1 MLETI
6 VDGQTRYRKAEETRV
21 ARGTQ
26 HRKRRTGPNAR
37 KPATAPSVAATRKQ
51 RPPEWQ
57 EQLFFQRLRVHAKWA
72 FVLLALVF
80 GLGFVFLGIG
90 SGSNGIT
97 DALQNAF
104 NFGKSSGGTSISSLE
119 SKTQKHPLD
128 AKAWRD
134 LATAYETKQRTN
146 DAIIALAQYIG
157 AAPQGRRRARR
168 ARDRSTASR
177 RTSTRR
183 TTRRPSRPPPSRRPP
198 FAAFPPAVDVAV
210 RQGAQRPERA
220 AGPDLGVAVARRLRP
235 RSRRRSR
242 TTRRRRRNAEDA
254 YKKLAKLTPKDPNA
268 QYPARPGAQTP
279 PATRRSRS
287 RRTRRAQA
295 RPGDDGSA
303 AGQATR
309 SALKALTPAA
319 EK

>member
-1 MLETI
+1 
-6 VDGQTRYRKAEETRV
+6 V

-72 FVLLALVF
+72 FLLLALVF

-104 NFGKSSGGTSISSLE
+104 NFGKTSGGASISSLE
-119 SKTQKHPLD
+119 KKTQKNPLD

-146 DAIIALAQYIG
+146 DAIVALSQYTSLRPKDGDALAELASQYG
-157 AAPQGRRRARR
+157 RQANQYATDYQNSLQAAAVL
-168 ARDRSTASR
+168 T
-177 RTSTRR
+177 
-183 TTRRPSRPPPSRRPP
+183 PP
-198 FAAFPPAVDVAV
+198 FAAFPPASTSPLGKALNDPNALQDPISATL
-210 RQGAQRPERA
+210 REQAQA
-220 AGPDLGVAVARRLRP
+220 TQQTALSNYQTSVK
-235 RSRRRSR
+235 
-242 TTRRRRRNAEDA
+242 NAEDA
-254 YKKLAKLTPKDPNA
+254 YQKLAKLTPKDPTA
-268 QYPARPGAQTP
+268 QFQLAQAAESAGDTKVALAAYKRVVELVPLKTDSLRTDAEARIKALAP
-279 PATRRSRS
+279 PA
-287 RRTRRAQA
+287 
-295 RPGDDGSA
+295 
-303 AGQATR
+303 
-309 SALKALTPAA
+309 K
-319 EK
+319 K

>member
-1 MLETI
+1 M
-6 VDGQTRYRKAEETRV
+6 

-104 NFGKSSGGTSISSLE
+104 NFGKSSGGASISSLE
-119 SKTQKHPLD
+119 KKTQKNPLD

-134 LATAYETKQRTN
+134 LATAYETKHRTN
-146 DAIIALAQYIG
+146 DAIVALAQYTG
-157 AAPQGRRRARR
+157 LRPKDGDALAELATQYNQQASTYATDYQNSLQAAAVL
-168 ARDRSTASR
+168 T
-177 RTSTRR
+177 
-183 TTRRPSRPPPSRRPP
+183 PP
-198 FAAFPPAVDVAV
+198 FAAFPPAASSPFGKALSDPKALQDPISATL
-210 RQGAQRPERA
+210 REQAQA
-220 AGPDLGVAVARRLRP
+220 TQQTAL
-235 RSRRRSR
+235 SNYQTSIK
-242 TTRRRRRNAEDA
+242 NAEDA
-254 YKKLAKLTPKDPNA
+254 HQKLAKLSPKDANA
-268 QYPARPGAQTP
+268 QFQLGQAADAAGDSKVALAAYRAVLKLVPAKTDPLRTDALARIKALAP
-279 PATRRSRS
+279 PA
-287 RRTRRAQA
+287 
-295 RPGDDGSA
+295 
-303 AGQATR
+303 
-309 SALKALTPAA
+309 K
-319 EK
+319 K

>member
-1 MLETI
+1 
-6 VDGQTRYRKAEETRV
+6 V

-37 KPATAPSVAATRKQ
+37 KPATAPAVAASRKQ

-72 FVLLALVF
+72 FVLLAVVF

-104 NFGKSSGGTSISSLE
+104 NFGKASGGASISSLE
-119 SKTQKHPLD
+119 KKTQKNPLD

-146 DAIIALAQYIG
+146 DAIIALAQYTG
-157 AAPQGRRRARR
+157 LRPKDSDALAEL
-168 ARDRSTASR
+168 ASEYNQQANQYAQDYQN
-177 RTSTRR
+177 
-183 TTRRPSRPPPSRRPP
+183 TTQSATLLTPV
-198 FAAFPPAVDVAV
+198 FAAFPPKSTSPFGKALNDPNALQDPISASL
-210 RQGAQRPERA
+210 RAQAQA
-220 AGPDLGVAVARRLRP
+220 AQQTALSNYQTAQ
-235 RSRRRSR
+235 S
-242 TTRRRRRNAEDA
+242 NAEDT

-268 QYPARPGAQTP
+268 QYQL
-279 PATRRSRS
+279 
-287 RRTRRAQA
+287 AQA
-295 RPGDDGSA
+295 ADSAGDTKTAIA
-303 AGQATR
+303 AYKAVLKLVPTKTDPQHTDAAQR
-309 SALKALTPAA
+309 LKALTPAT
-319 EK
+319 KK